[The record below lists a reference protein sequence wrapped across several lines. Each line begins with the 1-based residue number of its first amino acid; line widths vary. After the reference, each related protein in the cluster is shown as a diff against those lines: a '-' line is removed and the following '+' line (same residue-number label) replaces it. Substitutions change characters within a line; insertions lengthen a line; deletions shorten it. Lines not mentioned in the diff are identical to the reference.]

1 MWWTRSDKLRIS
13 RLEHFQGTS
22 GTPRRIYYE
31 VVINCFILYP
41 KLKKKQQ
48 QLTKNQCSSYDFV
61 KWISCCVFWIRF
73 FKRNFEKKSCFLSEQ
88 TFHDNLFKIL
98 FYTNFIFCSSL
109 LLLLL
114 LFLLFFGFLWMLN
127 TCKYLNLFHFRFCC
141 CYFRMV

>member
-1 MWWTRSDKLRIS
+1 MWWARSDKLWIS

-41 KLKKKQQ
+41 KLKKTTTSH
-48 QLTKNQCSSYDFV
+48 TKSMFV
-61 KWISCCVFWIRF
+61 IRFCQVNFVLRFLNLF

-98 FYTNFIFCSSL
+98 FYTNFIFCSP

>member
-1 MWWTRSDKLRIS
+1 MNFSSWVFSRDFWNSPTNLLWSGNKLFNFISKIKKTTTTDKKSMFVIRFCQVNFVLR
-13 RLEHFQGTS
+13 
-22 GTPRRIYYE
+22 
-31 VVINCFILYP
+31 
-41 KLKKKQQ
+41 
-48 QLTKNQCSSYDFV
+48 FV
-61 KWISCCVFWIRF
+61 NLF

-98 FYTNFIFCSSL
+98 FYTNFIFCSSS
-109 LLLLL
+109 LLLL

>member
-1 MWWTRSDKLRIS
+1 MNFSSWAFSRDFWNSPTNLLWSGNKLFNFIS
-13 RLEHFQGTS
+13 K
-22 GTPRRIYYE
+22 I
-31 VVINCFILYP
+31 
-41 KLKKKQQ
+41 KKK
-48 QLTKNQCSSYDFV
+48 TRTTTTDKKSMFV
-61 KWISCCVFWIRF
+61 IRFCQVNFVLRFLNLF

-98 FYTNFIFCSSL
+98 FYTNFIFCSSSM
-109 LLLLL
+109 LLLL

>member
-1 MWWTRSDKLRIS
+1 MNFSSWAFSRDFWNSPTNLLWSGNKLFYFIS
-13 RLEHFQGTS
+13 KF
-22 GTPRRIYYE
+22 
-31 VVINCFILYP
+31 
-41 KLKKKQQ
+41 KKK
-48 QLTKNQCSSYDFV
+48 TTTTDNKSMFV
-61 KWISCCVFWIRF
+61 IWFCQVNFVLRF
-73 FKRNFEKKSCFLSEQ
+73 LNSFFQKEFRKKSCFLSEQ

-98 FYTNFIFCSSL
+98 FYTNFIFCSSS

>member
-1 MWWTRSDKLRIS
+1 MWWARSDKLWIS

-31 VVINCFILYP
+31 VVINCLILYP
-41 KLKKKQQ
+41 KLKKTTTTTDK
-48 QLTKNQCSSYDFV
+48 KSMFV
-61 KWISCCVFWIRF
+61 IRF
-73 FKRNFEKKSCFLSEQ
+73 CQVNFVLRFLNLFFQKEFRKKSCFLSEQ

-98 FYTNFIFCSSL
+98 FYTNFIFCSSS
-109 LLLLL
+109 LLLL

>member
-1 MWWTRSDKLRIS
+1 MNFSSWAFSRDFWNSPTNLLWSGNKLFYFIS
-13 RLEHFQGTS
+13 K
-22 GTPRRIYYE
+22 I
-31 VVINCFILYP
+31 
-41 KLKKKQQ
+41 KKK
-48 QLTKNQCSSYDFV
+48 TTTTDKKSMFV
-61 KWISCCVFWIRF
+61 IRFCQVNFVLRFLNLF

-98 FYTNFIFCSSL
+98 FYTNFIFCSSS
-109 LLLLL
+109 LLLL